1 MVVSKGKTR
10 ERVRRHTSL
19 ILLIDEEMEFDN
31 DEMSPEN
38 LLEDNKIIVQPKKK
52 KQKELTKE

>member
-1 MVVSKGKTR
+1 
-10 ERVRRHTSL
+10 
-19 ILLIDEEMEFDN
+19 MEFDN